1 MTAREKEHSG
11 SASTIT
17 NGPPAGASAILG
29 VRSAPVLS
37 CCCAASM
44 VPLLSP
50 APERTLSNPHQVQE
64 RNTETQREKV
74 CKWFGLRLLNEL
86 WFLATTADN
95 GIYCNS
101 AFQTV
106 AKAAIQIL

>member
-1 MTAREKEHSG
+1 MAKTVEVVMRVGKRVKERMTAREKEHSG

-64 RNTETQREKV
+64 RKTETE
-74 CKWFGLRLLNEL
+74 
-86 WFLATTADN
+86 
-95 GIYCNS
+95 
-101 AFQTV
+101 
-106 AKAAIQIL
+106 